1 MSLKHRVRQSMK
13 KDTNASDGR
22 VPDNMGYLTSSP
34 NRVAVLRSLVRSP
47 GSPSEIRD
55 RLGIP
60 RSTFQRILSELQE
73 RNWAEKKDGAYS
85 ATPLGK
91 YVEGYFSDCVETM
104 STLDRLEAFFEY
116 VPFSEIDVGFEALVE
131 SEVTVPDT
139 YSPHAPMERVLNA
152 LEDADEVRAVSHV
165 ITESASK
172 AFHEAVLDGTTVVN
186 VIERS
191 VAETIFTRYDDRMED
206 VRGKDR
212 TETHVYDG
220 EFPFGLCIMD
230 DTVFVSAYDDDGI
243 SRATLEN
250 DTDEMLEW
258 AERYHERYRKEA
270 ESIGNYTEPA

>member
-1 MSLKHRVRQSMK
+1 MK
-13 KDTNASDGR
+13 QKQKADMGPSGESI
-22 VPDNMGYLTSSP
+22 PDNIEYLTSSS
-34 NRVAVLRSLVRSP
+34 NRVAVLRSLVEGP
-47 GSPSEIRD
+47 GKPSELRD
-55 RLGIP
+55 MLGIP
-60 RSTFQRILSELQE
+60 RSTFQRILSELQD
-73 RNWAEKKDGAYS
+73 RNWAEKKDGSYS

-91 YVEGYFSDCVETM
+91 YVEGYFSDCVETT
-104 STLDRLEAFFEY
+104 STLNRLEAFFEY

-139 YSPHAPMERVLNA
+139 YSPHAPMERVLDA

-165 ITESASK
+165 ITERASK

-191 VAETIFTRYDDRMED
+191 VAESIFTRYDDRIEE
-206 VRGKDR
+206 VRGTGR
-212 TETHVYDG
+212 TETHVYDS

-270 ESIGNYTEPA
+270 ESIENYTEPA

>member
-1 MSLKHRVRQSMK
+1 MK
-13 KDTNASDGR
+13 KDTKASDGK
-22 VPDNMGYLTSSP
+22 VPDNMGYLTSSS
-34 NRVAVLRSLVRSP
+34 NRVAVLRSLVNSP
-47 GSPSEIRD
+47 GSPNEVRN

-73 RNWAEKKDGAYS
+73 RNWAEKKDGTYS

-116 VPFSEIDVGFEALVE
+116 VPFSEIDVGFGTLVG

-139 YSPHAPMERVLNA
+139 YSPHAPMEKVLNA
-152 LEDADEVRAVSHV
+152 VEDADEVRAVSHV
-165 ITESASK
+165 ITESDSK

-191 VAETIFTRYDDRMED
+191 VAETILSRYDDRMEE
-206 VRGKDR
+206 VRGTDR

-220 EFPFGLCIMD
+220 EFPFGLSIMD
-230 DTVFVSAYDDDGI
+230 DTVFVTAYDDDGI
-243 SRATLEN
+243 SRTTLEN

-258 AERYHERYRKEA
+258 AERYHEKQKKEA
-270 ESIGNYTEPA
+270 EPIGSYIEPG